1 MEENTIVVPAEST
14 PAPVEPVVAE
24 TPAEPT
30 PTEPVAP
37 TEPAE
42 PQETRAE
49 KRIKQLVAKQ
59 REAER
64 QAEYW
69 RGVAS
74 QGKQAPTQTATGTTP
89 APTVD
94 QFEAYDDYLVAKAKH
109 EIKIEQAANDQQ
121 ARISSASAAFTERIN
136 KAAEKEP
143 EILEIVNDPTLPVST
158 VMSLV
163 IKESEAAPE
172 ILKYL
177 SEHREEAMKITRMTP
192 GTAAREIGKIEYK
205 LLNQPKPE
213 IKKVS
218 QAPEP
223 IKPVESKGAQAIDI
237 EKLSM
242 DEYVKRRNQEQFG
255 AKRR

>member
-1 MEENTIVVPAEST
+1 VEENTIAANAVPA
-14 PAPVEPVVAE
+14 PAPVETPAP
-24 TPAEPT
+24 PAEPT

-37 TEPAE
+37 IEPAE

-74 QGKQAPTQTATGTTP
+74 QGKQAPTQPAAGTPP

-94 QFEAYDDYLVAKAKH
+94 QFEAYDDFLVAKAKH
-109 EIKIEQAANDQQ
+109 EIRTEQAANEQK
-121 ARISSASAAFTERIN
+121 ARISNASAAFAERIN

-143 EILEIVNDPTLPVST
+143 EILEIVNDPTLPISE
-158 VMSLV
+158 VMGFV
-163 IKESEAAPE
+163 IKESEAAPD

-177 SEHREEAMKITRMTP
+177 SEHRDESLKLTRMTP
-192 GTAAREIGKIEYK
+192 ASAAREIGKIEYK
-205 LLNQPKPE
+205 ILNQPKTE

-223 IKPVESKGAQAIDI
+223 IKPIEPKGPQSI
-237 EKLSM
+237 ELDKM
-242 DEYVKRRNQEQFG
+242 PMEDFFKKRNQEQFG